1 MTTVF
6 SNIDSQAAI
15 GPVHA
20 LSPGTWLS
28 CVRPAV
34 SQEPNAGITIDQIA
48 AQQIGQDTPLPSL
61 EVATDVRG
69 GGGFCDRDYGC
80 SYAGTISF
88 RTPTTPLPME
98 NDPRKLFIRL
108 FGQGDNAAERA
119 RLSKQYGSL
128 LDMLTGEVNSLQR
141 SLGPS
146 DKACCP
152 TISRPSAKS
161 SAAFRRLEAR
171 DLSNV
176 DIPDA
181 PAGTPPVRSAH
192 QPDVR
197 PGRAGVSG
205 EHDARLHLHDGGRG
219 QRPDLQPHRRVRRL
233 PSAVAPQQRS
243 RRRWTAWSRSRPYHT
258 QVFAKFL
265 DKLAAMPDG
274 DGTMLDHSLF
284 LYGSNMSN
292 SNAHNHYP
300 LPTSFVGGWKT
311 VKGNRHVVAPE
322 KTPLSNVLLT
332 FLDKINVPRTSW
344 ATAPASWW
352 TPSHAGRSWLRAFRP
367 AAFRRLLAVG
377 LISVAT
383 APSAAFAAD
392 VVDASGST
400 PLLVA
405 ASNDDVAQV
414 KQLLKAGANPNV
426 RNKLDTTPLLE
437 AAFHSNSEI
446 IKALLDAGAD
456 PNAAGADG
464 QTPLMLVARGT
475 NVAAAKMLLEKG
487 ANPRAREAQRRQTAL
502 MWAAANSQGPMTRLL
517 VEVGRGAGR
526 TNGHRP

>member
-1 MTTVF
+1 MFVTRKHLTRRTVLRGLGATLGLPLLDAMIPARTALAQTAAKLTPHVGFIYFPHGAVMNRWTPTSQGEIGEFGDILKPLDKYKSMTTVF
-6 SNIDSQAAI
+6 SNIDSQAPI

-28 CVRPAV
+28 ATRPAI
-34 SQEPNAGITIDQIA
+34 SQEAHGGTTIDQIA

-98 NDPRKLFIRL
+98 TDTRKLFIRL

-128 LDMLTGEVNSLQR
+128 LDMLTSEVATLQR
-141 SLGPS
+141 SLGPADKRALS
-146 DKACCP
+146 DYLD
-152 TISRPSAKS
+152 TVREIE
-161 SAAFRRLEAR
+161 RRIQKTEAR
-171 DLSNV
+171 DLSHV

-181 PAGTPPVRSAH
+181 PQGIPPLDEHINLMFDLVALAYQANMTRVFTFMMAAEVSGQTYNH
-192 QPDVR
+192 I
-197 PGRAGVSG
+197 GVS
-205 EHDARLHLHDGGRG
+205 DAFHPLSHHNNEPAKMDRLVKV
-219 QRPDLQPHRRVRRL
+219 Q
-233 PSAVAPQQRS
+233 
-243 RRRWTAWSRSRPYHT
+243 TYHT

-322 KTPLSNVLLT
+322 KTPLANVLLT
-332 FLDKINVPRTSW
+332 FLDRIN
-344 ATAPASWW
+344 
-352 TPSHAGRSWLRAFRP
+352 
-367 AAFRRLLAVG
+367 
-377 LISVAT
+377 ISQEKLGDST
-383 APSAAFAAD
+383 GKFA
-392 VVDASGST
+392 
-400 PLLVA
+400 
-405 ASNDDVAQV
+405 
-414 KQLLKAGANPNV
+414 
-426 RNKLDTTPLLE
+426 
-437 AAFHSNSEI
+437 
-446 IKALLDAGAD
+446 
-456 PNAAGADG
+456 
-464 QTPLMLVARGT
+464 
-475 NVAAAKMLLEKG
+475 
-487 ANPRAREAQRRQTAL
+487 
-502 MWAAANSQGPMTRLL
+502 
-517 VEVGRGAGR
+517 EV
-526 TNGHRP
+526 

>member
-1 MTTVF
+1 MFVTRKHLTRRTVLRSLTATLGLPLLDAMIPARTALAQTAAKTTPHVGFIYFPHGAVMNRWTPTSQSDIGEFGDILKPLEKYKAMTTVF
-6 SNIDSQAAI
+6 SNIDSQAPI

-28 CVRPAV
+28 CTRPAI
-34 SQEPNAGITIDQIA
+34 SQEAHGGTTIDQIA

-98 NDPRKLFIRL
+98 TDPRKLFIRL
-108 FGQGDNAAERA
+108 FGQGDNTAERA

-128 LDMLTGEVNSLQR
+128 LDMLTGEVNALQR

-146 DKACCP
+146 DKRVLADYLE
-152 TISRPSAKS
+152 TVREIE
-161 SAAFRRLEAR
+161 RRIQKTEAR

-181 PAGTPPVRSAH
+181 PRGIPPFDEHINLMFDLVALAYQANMTRVFTFMMAAEVSGQTYNH
-192 QPDVR
+192 I
-197 PGRAGVSG
+197 GVS
-205 EHDARLHLHDGGRG
+205 DAFHPLSHHNNEPAKMDRLVKV
-219 QRPDLQPHRRVRRL
+219 Q
-233 PSAVAPQQRS
+233 
-243 RRRWTAWSRSRPYHT
+243 TYHT

-311 VKGNRHVVAPE
+311 VKGNRHVLAPE
-322 KTPLSNVLLT
+322 KTPLANVLLT
-332 FLDKINVPRTSW
+332 FLDKINIGQDKLGDST
-344 ATAPASWW
+344 
-352 TPSHAGRSWLRAFRP
+352 GK
-367 AAFRRLLAVG
+367 LL
-377 LISVAT
+377 
-383 APSAAFAAD
+383 
-392 VVDASGST
+392 
-400 PLLVA
+400 
-405 ASNDDVAQV
+405 
-414 KQLLKAGANPNV
+414 
-426 RNKLDTTPLLE
+426 
-437 AAFHSNSEI
+437 
-446 IKALLDAGAD
+446 
-456 PNAAGADG
+456 
-464 QTPLMLVARGT
+464 
-475 NVAAAKMLLEKG
+475 
-487 ANPRAREAQRRQTAL
+487 
-502 MWAAANSQGPMTRLL
+502 
-517 VEVGRGAGR
+517 
-526 TNGHRP
+526 

>member
-1 MTTVF
+1 MYLTRKHLTRRTVLRGLGATIGLPLLDAMIPARTALAQTAAKATPHVGFIYFPHGAVMNKWTPTSEGAIGEFGDILKPLDKYKAMTTVF

-28 CVRPAV
+28 CVRPAI
-34 SQEPNAGITIDQIA
+34 SQEPNAGITIDKIA

-61 EVATDVRG
+61 EVAVDVKG

-88 RTPTTPLPME
+88 RSPTTPLPME

-108 FGQGDNAAERA
+108 FGQGDNAAERT

-128 LDMLTGEVNSLQR
+128 LDMLTSEVNTLQR

-146 DKACCP
+146 DKRVLSDYLE
-152 TISRPSAKS
+152 TVREIE
-161 SAAFRRLEAR
+161 RRIQKTEAR
-171 DLSNV
+171 DLSNI

-181 PAGTPPVRSAH
+181 PLGTPPIDQHINLMFDLIALAYQANMTRVFTFMMAAEVSGQTYNH
-192 QPDVR
+192 I
-197 PGRAGVSG
+197 GVS
-205 EHDARLHLHDGGRG
+205 DAFHPLSHHNNEPAKLDRLVKV
-219 QRPDLQPHRRVRRL
+219 Q
-233 PSAVAPQQRS
+233 
-243 RRRWTAWSRSRPYHT
+243 TYHT

-311 VKGNRHVVAPE
+311 VKGNRHVVPPE

-332 FLDKINVPRTSW
+332 FLDKIDIAQDKLGDST
-344 ATAPASWW
+344 
-352 TPSHAGRSWLRAFRP
+352 GKL
-367 AAFRRLLAVG
+367 
-377 LISVAT
+377 
-383 APSAAFAAD
+383 
-392 VVDASGST
+392 VDA
-400 PLLVA
+400 
-405 ASNDDVAQV
+405 
-414 KQLLKAGANPNV
+414 
-426 RNKLDTTPLLE
+426 
-437 AAFHSNSEI
+437 
-446 IKALLDAGAD
+446 
-456 PNAAGADG
+456 
-464 QTPLMLVARGT
+464 
-475 NVAAAKMLLEKG
+475 
-487 ANPRAREAQRRQTAL
+487 
-502 MWAAANSQGPMTRLL
+502 
-517 VEVGRGAGR
+517 
-526 TNGHRP
+526 